1 MANTLS
7 RLLRKNPLI
16 NQLMQL
22 EGNAK
27 WCVLCE
33 PFWAITNALYVAYA
47 VEYRKAIIGLDN
59 ASLGTI
65 L

>member
-27 WCVLCE
+27 RCVLSE
-33 PFWAITNALYVAYA
+33 PFWAITNALYVADA

-59 ASLGTI
+59 ASR
-65 L
+65 